1 MRILQTELIQ
11 EDIYK
16 KTKEE
21 EKQQQLNHEKMS
33 RWEIE
38 ELMGVKRPTYKRN
51 KGAFRQK

>member
-11 EDIYK
+11 KDIYK

-21 EKQQQLNHEKMS
+21 EKQQHNHEKMS
-33 RWEIE
+33 RREIE

>member
-11 EDIYK
+11 KGIYR

-21 EKQQQLNHEKMS
+21 ENKQKLNHEKMS
-33 RWEIE
+33 RREIE